1 MNAPLSAKQRRK
13 RLLPTAFVAA
23 VLSGH
28 SVLGLAVSALIYLT
42 CLSGTIVVF
51 AQELERWEQPAGPV
65 LTSVTPAAIDRGL
78 SEMHAKAG
86 SDGRAISV
94 QLPSEASPRFVLI
107 GGSIEGGG
115 IKWIANAEGRPV
127 GPVIHPVTDFLVE
140 LHANLYLPRI
150 AGLAV
155 VGLIGVALLAL
166 LVSGV
171 LAHPRIFREAFT
183 LKRGGSLRVQEADLH
198 NRLGTWG
205 MPFFMLV
212 TLTGAVLGAFLLMF
226 GGMAATAYKG
236 DFRRALTEIVGPLD
250 SREDR
255 RPAVVPPI
263 SPLLAAMKAREPSA
277 EIQSIEI
284 QQPGTRG
291 QTISVFFEESG
302 QLSHD
307 QRYIFDA
314 DGRVALSPRV
324 QPRSIG
330 ASALL
335 SLPPLHFGWFGGLA
349 IKVAYGLLG
358 LALCVVTS
366 SGMTIWFARR
376 RDKGRPALAWE
387 RFWTATVWG
396 QPATF
401 ALIAILPLIG
411 FHDHALIVCIMMTGI
426 VYGTA
431 CIALSNDLFNA
442 AFRYCA
448 AALLAAAAIF
458 HAMC

>member
-1 MNAPLSAKQRRK
+1 MVLRPL
-13 RLLPTAFVAA
+13 
-23 VLSGH
+23 
-28 SVLGLAVSALIYLT
+28 LA
-42 CLSGTIVVF
+42 
-51 AQELERWEQPAGPV
+51 
-65 LTSVTPAAIDRGL
+65 
-78 SEMHAKAG
+78 
-86 SDGRAISV
+86 
-94 QLPSEASPRFVLI
+94 
-107 GGSIEGGG
+107 
-115 IKWIANAEGRPV
+115 RPV
-127 GPVIHPVTDFLVE
+127 RVSWRRPYRPAVIAWSRMPVSTVPD
-140 LHANLYLPRI
+140 R
-150 AGLAV
+150 
-155 VGLIGVALLAL
+155 
-166 LVSGV
+166 
-171 LAHPRIFREAFT
+171 
-183 LKRGGSLRVQEADLH
+183 RGGSLRVQEADLH

-205 MPFFMLV
+205 MPFLMLV

-250 SREDR
+250 IREDR
-255 RPAVVPPI
+255 RSAVVPPI
-263 SPLLAAMKAREPSA
+263 SPFLAAMKAREPGA

-284 QQPGTRG
+284 QRPGTRG
-291 QTISVFFEESG
+291 QAISVFFEESG

-307 QRYIFDA
+307 QRYTFDA
-314 DGRVALSPRV
+314 NGRVVFSPRV

-349 IKVAYGLLG
+349 TKVAYGLLG

-376 RDKGRPALAWE
+376 RDQGRPAPAWE
-387 RFWTATVWG
+387 RFWIATVWG

-411 FHDHALIVCIMMTGI
+411 FHDHALIVWIMMTGI

-431 CIALSNDLFNA
+431 CIAPSNDLFNA

-458 HAMC
+458 HAMRWSGTVQDTTAWFVDAAILVSAGLIAALARRRRYAD